1 MAMTRPPRAGPPV
14 ATAIKLIAFCTVVAA
29 LHLAQTVLLPL
40 AIAALLAF
48 ALNPI
53 VRRLERPLRYRPL
66 AIGVTVACT
75 SLLAAAL
82 LALAVGQARQFV
94 DRTSEVRTALSHRL
108 STWEGASSARR
119 LLQDVRSVGSI
130 ESAPAAEPPPA
141 PVPLAPQPAPSAQPI
156 PAPPPENPG
165 DLIEVGGRILH
176 FGGTLMITILLVSV
190 LLLFQDDLRDRLV
203 RILGVESLPLT
214 RQTLADAS
222 QRVSRYL
229 LAQAGI
235 NALSGLLVA
244 TALMALGVP
253 NALLLGII
261 TAMLRFVP
269 YLGFITAAALA
280 FLMAVSATTTLT
292 VPLMVLGSF
301 AVIEVL
307 VAAVLEPW
315 LYGTR
320 TGLSLFGVVVALTFW
335 GWLWGISGL
344 LLAVPITVCVV
355 LLARHFPALE
365 PLSVLLGDAP
375 PLLPPDRFHHR
386 LLSIDARGAR
396 AALATPSPKDR
407 VLPAELD
414 EMWLPSLRRAAF
426 EAAGGRLV
434 GPDLDG
440 YIRTASEVLASSE
453 PVPDPESP
461 VPGRIL
467 LFTSTSRLD
476 LITAEL
482 IRAAIDPAEAP
493 SRIIEPPVM
502 LTELVGTPEAIG
514 ARALVVI
521 TLSRASR
528 KRARLLARTL
538 HARIPGVPVI
548 LAAMNSRRAPALPR
562 GIRSIH
568 SAAELFEAL
577 NLPIQTRAEPAVVDA
592 GVSSVPG
599 AVASVDPVPAKAS

>member
-1 MAMTRPPRAGPPV
+1 MAMTRPPRAGPSV

-94 DRTSEVRTALSHRL
+94 DRTSEVRTALSNRL
-108 STWEGASSARR
+108 STWEGASSVRR

-130 ESAPAAEPPPA
+130 ESAPAAEPPPPA

-176 FGGTLMITILLVSV
+176 FGGTVMITILLVSV

-386 LLSIDARGAR
+386 LLSNDARGAR
-396 AALATPSPKDR
+396 ATLAPSTPDAP
-407 VLPAELD
+407 LHPAELD
-414 EMWLPSLRRAAF
+414 DLWLPSLRRAAL
-426 EAAGGRLV
+426 EAANGRLV
-434 GPDLDG
+434 GSDLDG

-453 PVPDPESP
+453 PQAE
-461 VPGRIL
+461 PGPARVLI
-467 LFTSTSRLD
+467 FTSTSRLD
-476 LITAEL
+476 LLTAKL
-482 IRAAIDPAEAP
+482 VRAAVDRPEDPA
-493 SRIIEPPVM
+493 RIIEPPVM
-502 LTELVGTPEAIG
+502 LAELTGSPEVLA
-514 ARALVVI
+514 ARAIVVI

-528 KRARLLARTL
+528 KRANLLARTL
-538 HARIPGVPVI
+538 HARVPGVPVI
-548 LAAMNSRRAPALPR
+548 LAAMNSRSTRASIG
-562 GIRSIH
+562 GISRIH
-568 SAAELFEAL
+568 SAAELFEVL
-577 NLPIQTRAEPAVVDA
+577 SLPVPAEPQPPDPA
-592 GVSSVPG
+592 VSSVPG
-599 AVASVDPVPAKAS
+599 AIASVAGVAVRAP